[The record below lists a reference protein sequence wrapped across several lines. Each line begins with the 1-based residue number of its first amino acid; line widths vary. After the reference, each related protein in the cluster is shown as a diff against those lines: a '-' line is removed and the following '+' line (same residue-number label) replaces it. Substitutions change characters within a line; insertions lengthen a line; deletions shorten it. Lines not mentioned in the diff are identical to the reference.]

1 MSPGKG
7 PVLPTPSSSERGPE
21 AHPDMEAKDGREPG
35 WVPEDTLG
43 PLSAADSALGV
54 LI

>member
-7 PVLPTPSSSERGPE
+7 PVIPTPSPPERRPE
-21 AHPDMEAKDGREPG
+21 AHPDMEGKDGREPG

-43 PLSAADSALGV
+43 PLSAPDYL
-54 LI
+54 L